1 MGASAPPWASGA
13 PVLLLRYA
21 YIINLCVNF
30 HPVIPIMDGSGQQI
44 MASLEPFGHSTPC
57 PVPSLGWRWDQQTPR
72 FPHGHF
78 QAFALLST
86 FIPHTL
92 HLSLLIL
99 TQDPILSPSS
109 LIPQPQA
116 LLCSLR
122 PQLLPFQLVPVS
134 RALGTSAHLAC
145 ITPTSRF
152 QLFTFSYDKFVLGI
166 GQGPH
171 PSHLHNKPM
180 IRHCVPAQLGM
191 SKRAFL

>member
-1 MGASAPPWASGA
+1 MGVSAPPWASGA

-30 HPVIPIMDGSGQQI
+30 HPVIPIKDGSGQQI

-92 HLSLLIL
+92 RLSLLIL
-99 TQDPILSPSS
+99 PQDLILSPSFPN
-109 LIPQPQA
+109 LK
-116 LLCSLR
+116 
-122 PQLLPFQLVPVS
+122 PFSV
-134 RALGTSAHLAC
+134 H
-145 ITPTSRF
+145 
-152 QLFTFSYDKFVLGI
+152 
-166 GQGPH
+166 
-171 PSHLHNKPM
+171 
-180 IRHCVPAQLGM
+180 
-191 SKRAFL
+191 